1 MERCGVSSASSSRKP
16 TPTSAAAL
24 KTSACPCSNVTKH
37 QPVLGKVLVMSI
49 QIGCNCLLGC

>member
-24 KTSACPCSNVTKH
+24 KTSAWPCSNVAKH
-37 QPVLGKVLVMSI
+37 QSVSGKVLVMSI
-49 QIGCNCLLGC
+49 QIGCSCLLAC